1 MAFSIIFVY
10 FNSRFMGTDGETLF
24 MVIYVML
31 IKLMLRS
38 FAAAANALSTQAMC

>member
-10 FNSRFMGTDGETLF
+10 FNSRFMGTDGETHF

-31 IKLMLRS
+31 GSL
-38 FAAAANALSTQAMC
+38 ADAANALSTQAMC